1 MKKFIA
7 SHYQKIKGLY
17 VKYERL
23 LMPAMLVVGFLVD
36 YFTFTNIQ
44 ISITFAILFFYWFL
58 AGVIIAFIPLYD
70 AGKLSLKFKYVRLFS
85 PLALQFAFGALLS
98 ASLVF
103 YWFSGAFSVSWP
115 LVAII
120 ILLLMVFND
129 TFRHYFEKP
138 LVQISVY
145 FFTTISLFSLLLPF
159 LFSSL
164 SVWLFIGAGV
174 ASLIIFALYIHYLSV
189 FAPQLLSQKRHFFI
203 SIIIITIVMNVLYFT
218 NIIPPIPLALRE
230 AGMYHGLKVSTGHYT
245 MEAEPENFLQAIKTT
260 VFGQTMHIKPGA
272 TVYLYTAIFAPAK
285 LKTTIVHNW
294 QYYDPETKDWIT
306 KGKLPFDIIGSR
318 KEGYKG
324 YSYESKLA
332 PGKWRV
338 SVENQRGQVLGRV
351 RFKIINVSEPV
362 LLQKIV
368 R

>member
-1 MKKFIA
+1 MKTFIV

-44 ISITFAILFFYWFL
+44 ISITFALLFFYWVL
-58 AGVIIAFIPLYD
+58 AGTIIIFIPLYD
-70 AGKLSLKFKYVRLFS
+70 GGKVSQKFKYVRLFS

-115 LVAII
+115 LVGII
-120 ILLLMVFND
+120 ILLMVFND
-129 TFRHYFEKP
+129 TFRHYFEKS

-145 FFTTISLFSLLLPF
+145 FFATISLFSLLLPF

-164 SVWLFIGAGV
+164 SVWLFIGAG
-174 ASLIIFALYIHYLSV
+174 AISLVIFTVYIYYLGK
-189 FAPQLLSQKRHFFI
+189 FAPQLLEKKRQFFV
-203 SIIIITIVMNVLYFT
+203 SIIAITIVMNVLYFT

-230 AGMYHGLKVSTGHYT
+230 AGMYHSLKVSSGRYA
-245 MEAEPENFLQAIKTT
+245 MAAEPENFLQSMQA
-260 VFGQTMHIKPGA
+260 VLFGQTMHIKAGA
-272 TVYLYTAIFAPAK
+272 TVYAYTAIFAPAK
-285 LKTTIVHNW
+285 LQTTIVHHW
-294 QYYDPETKDWIT
+294 QYYDPKIKNWIT
-306 KGKLPFDIIGSR
+306 KGKLPFDITGGR

-332 PGKWRV
+332 AGKWRV

-351 RFKIINVSEPV
+351 RFRIENVSEQV
-362 LLQKIV
+362 LLQEIIK
-368 R
+368 